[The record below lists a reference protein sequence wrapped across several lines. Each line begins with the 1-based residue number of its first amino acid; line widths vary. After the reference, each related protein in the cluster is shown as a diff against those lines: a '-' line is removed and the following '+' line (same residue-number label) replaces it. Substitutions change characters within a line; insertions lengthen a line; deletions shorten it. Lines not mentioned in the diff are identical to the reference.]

1 MNLLEFQAKELFS
14 RFGIATPTGRLADNA
29 ADAERIAT
37 RLGFDRFVIKAQI
50 GAGDRA
56 SSGGVRFAASPQ
68 GVRATADL
76 MLNETLVTSQTGTAG
91 ERPRWVLIEEA
102 IDPRQ
107 SYYAAVALDRQRG
120 EVALLTSAAGG
131 TDLELRAARDAT
143 LIDRTPL
150 QLTSAGAEG
159 DFEGAARRLGLDG
172 TAATAAATLFRA
184 LARIAVELDATLVE
198 INPLALTHDDQ
209 FVALDAKLVI
219 DDNALFRQPALA
231 ALRAATQIEQGDP
244 EALAADSHQ
253 LNYQRMDGD
262 IGVVVNGAGLALATL
277 DLLTERG
284 GKPAN
289 FMDIRTTASSLDVAY
304 GFELIVSNPRV
315 KVVLINV
322 HGGGMQRCDTIAE
335 GVGVALRRAGRH
347 LPVVVRFAGNNADFA
362 LTRLKSYGVAF
373 EEGTDMDDAVAR
385 AVAISRSRG

>member
-184 LARIAVELDATLVE
+184 LARIAVEVDATLVE

>member
-107 SYYAAVALDRQRG
+107 SNYAAVALDRQRG

-184 LARIAVELDATLVE
+184 LARIAVEVDATLVE

>member
-362 LTRLKSYGVAF
+362 LTRLKSYGVDF